1 MLHLL
6 LDLVRHMNMIA
17 PSVAMELDITN
28 LVKLHPARLELGQ
41 NSLRSLN
48 SLVIGARVYENLQFA
63 SG

>member
-28 LVKLHPARLELGQ
+28 LVKLHPARLELCQ

-48 SLVIGARVYENLQFA
+48 GLVIGARVYENLQLA